1 MLRFKHTAYVSKK
14 PPVSIEHS
22 EHLSEENETAFLST
36 SHKSGS
42 ARAGKGL
49 GYIHFTLVFRPL
61 TPSASK
67 DFKKK
72 LIKHWKKKSFDVA
85 AREEIG

>member
-1 MLRFKHTAYVSKK
+1 MWASNLQYQLNTQSACLKK
-14 PPVSIEHS
+14 MKQPSSQPHINQAV
-22 EHLSEENETAFLST
+22 T
-36 SHKSGS
+36 
-42 ARAGKGL
+42 RAGKGL
-49 GYIHFTLVFRPL
+49 GYVHFTLVFRPL

-72 LIKHWKKKSFDVA
+72 PIKHWKKKSFDVA